1 MDIPDINILHKEK
14 YIKEEAKND
23 VFNKVLN
30 KCIEKIL
37 YTNKNTDQTFIYFE
51 VPHTIIN
58 CANYDRISCI
68 MFLMN
73 AFSLKQY
80 YTEFIEPYYLYI
92 DWSNNSKNIDDNAY
106 IKSITSN
113 PEKLRQ
119 ETKKLLKKYPN
130 TNKIQYIY
138 EDEIKKGKK

>member
-1 MDIPDINILHKEK
+1 
-14 YIKEEAKND
+14 
-23 VFNKVLN
+23 
-30 KCIEKIL
+30 
-37 YTNKNTDQTFIYFE
+37 
-51 VPHTIIN
+51 
-58 CANYDRISCI
+58 

>member
-14 YIKEEAKND
+14 YIKHEAKNE

-30 KCIEKIL
+30 KCIEKII

-58 CANYDRISCI
+58 CANYDKISCI
-68 MFLMN
+68 IFLMN
-73 AFSLKQY
+73 AFTLKEY

-92 DWSNNSKNIDDNAY
+92 DWSINNNSKKLDNIY
-106 IKSITSN
+106 MKGISSN
-113 PEKLRQ
+113 PEKLREQ
-119 ETKKLLKKYPN
+119 TKKLLKKYPN
-130 TNKIQYIY
+130 ANKIQYVY
-138 EDEIKKGKK
+138 EDEIKK